1 MKVEEHGLMDHGGD
15 RSRFPYSREW
25 EDIDCSAVSCQFNG
39 LNKCI
44 SPSLAKINAEGK
56 CAGFKSNV
64 EHKKASTNPIMDL
77 NVKEDNLM
85 G

>member
-1 MKVEEHGLMDHGGD
+1 METNSLFDHGGD

-56 CAGFKSNV
+56 CAGLSQ
-64 EHKKASTNPIMDL
+64 ML
-77 NVKEDNLM
+77 NTRKHQQIL
-85 G
+85 